1 MISLRQFVA
10 ATCGMLLVAA
20 IAAAADPNPP
30 PTATAAPISGVD
42 AASIDDL
49 VAAGRILVNEGVF
62 DGFGHVSMRHP
73 GNPKRFLMSRNLAPA
88 LATAADIME
97 FDVETS
103 EPVDARGRAVFLERF
118 IHGEVYK
125 ARPDVNAVVHSH
137 SPSVIPFGI
146 VASQPMRPVYHMSA
160 FLYAGVPIY
169 EIRKDAEQ
177 SNMLIGNRDLGRAL
191 ARTLDDAAVV
201 LMRGHG
207 NVVVGP
213 SIPIA
218 VFRAVYTET
227 NARLQLQAV
236 ALGGPIN
243 YLSPGEGKKA
253 AETMATQVQRP
264 WGLWK
269 QKALGK

>member
-1 MISLRQFVA
+1 MISLQRSVTTAGFLLIATIAGA
-10 ATCGMLLVAA
+10 AEP
-20 IAAAADPNPP
+20 DP
-30 PTATAAPISGVD
+30 TVAAPIGGVD
-42 AASIDDL
+42 VAAIDDL

-88 LATAADIME
+88 LTTAADIME
-97 FDVETS
+97 FDVDTS

-137 SPSVIPFGI
+137 SPSVIPFGV
-146 VASQPMRPVYHMSA
+146 VASQPLRPVYHMSA

-169 EIRKDAEQ
+169 EIRKDAPA
-177 SNMLIGNRDLGRAL
+177 SNMLIANRDLGGAL
-191 ARTLDDAAVV
+191 ARTLDDKSVA

-207 NVVVGP
+207 NVVVGATVP
-213 SIPIA
+213 VA
-218 VFRAVYTET
+218 VFRAVYTEM
-227 NARLQLQAV
+227 NARMQLQAV
-236 ALGGPIN
+236 TLGGTIN
-243 YLSPGEGKKA
+243 YLSPEEGKKA
-253 AETMATQVQRP
+253 AETMTSQVQRP

-269 QKALGK
+269 QKALTK